1 MRLRW
6 SPNSGLHPRKVYLIS
21 QFWNSSSTHLGRR
34 DGNPSRNECPSM
46 NDQGPMRN
54 HGRRRC
60 CSAYSSLGMFTAS
73 NDVFLVSVLHHYFQ
87 MHFSM
92 MPIFHALSLMLPYL
106 LSLLYLLIDR
116 VYFGDSKALCR
127 SVCRSSLSLNT
138 VPSQLY
144 FAF

>member
-21 QFWNSSSTHLGRR
+21 LFWNSSSTHLGRR
-34 DGNPSRNECPSM
+34 DGNPSRNECPLM

-73 NDVFLVSVLHHYFQ
+73 NDLFLVSVLHHYFQ

-92 MPIFHALSLMLPYL
+92 MPIFHALLLMPLYL

-116 VYFGDSKALCR
+116 VYFGDPKALCR
-127 SVCRSSLSLNT
+127 SVCRSSLSLYT
-138 VPSQLY
+138 MPSQLY